1 MTFVV
6 IPMGADE
13 PNKKAEGIVSP
24 VADIFSLLGKTK
36 PTEANAEPDALHET
50 FSERSPKKRPQTMAP
65 QTNKVARGE
74 VGVPQVLD
82 LSSML
87 KQKSSSK
94 PQRDDVDSSDSTSIV
109 QGLEK
114 EIQRLKRR
122 LEREKGARYQSE
134 TTSEDISR
142 ALFIAQNEA
151 KEANGLLEA
160 ANSEMAEVNEKL
172 ANSMAKLTNA
182 QIKRKALTITLVVAV
197 SLFILSEFFL
207 EAMLETR
214 ISNTGLLVLAK
225 LSIFGTLFP
234 LEAFVSKLLTGRITQ
249 DEDVNKSMYID
260 LLHSAYDDGIITD
273 MERKLLDSSR
283 KQLGITAKV
292 AKTLE
297 NEVVRKKMRD
307 HNS

>member
-1 MTFVV
+1 
-6 IPMGADE
+6 MGADE

-36 PTEANAEPDALHET
+36 PTEANAEADALHET

-65 QTNKVARGE
+65 QANKVARGE

-114 EIQRLKRR
+114 EIKRLKRR

-297 NEVVRKKMRD
+297 NEVLRKR
-307 HNS
+307 

>member
-1 MTFVV
+1 
-6 IPMGADE
+6 MGAEE
-13 PNKKAEGIVSP
+13 PNKKAEGIVPP
-24 VADIFSLLGKTK
+24 VADIFSLLGKAK
-36 PTEANAEPDALHET
+36 PTEANAEADAPHGT

-74 VGVPQVLD
+74 VGVPKVLD

-94 PQRDDVDSSDSTSIV
+94 PQRGDVDASDSTSIV

-142 ALFIAQNEA
+142 ALYIAQNEA

-182 QIKRKALTITLVVAV
+182 QIKRKALKITLGVAI

-260 LLHSAYDDGIITD
+260 LLHSAFDDGIVTD
-273 MERKLLDSSR
+273 MERKLLESSR

-297 NEVVRKKMRD
+297 IEVVRKKMRD
-307 HNS
+307 DNS

>member
-1 MTFVV
+1 
-6 IPMGADE
+6 MGTDE
-13 PNKKAEGIVSP
+13 PNKKAGGIVSP

-36 PTEANAEPDALHET
+36 PTEANAEADAPHGT

-182 QIKRKALTITLVVAV
+182 QIKRKALTITLIVAI

-260 LLHSAYDDGIITD
+260 LLHSAYEDGIITD

-297 NEVVRKKMRD
+297 NEVLRKR
-307 HNS
+307 